1 MLDWFDERINKVR
14 HMMILVIDN
23 YDSFTY
29 NLVHLLYSLN
39 ADVVVRRNR
48 EITVAEALDMRAD
61 GLLFSPGPGRPA
73 DAGIMEELIRLAA
86 EESMPMLGVC
96 LGHQAIGEVFGAEVV
111 PAAQIMHGKISR
123 ISHNGEGLFA
133 KLKNDFKAV
142 RYHSLA
148 LKEATL
154 SEVLEVTARA
164 DDGEIMGI
172 RHRTLPI
179 HGIQYHPESIMT
191 TNGKQQ
197 LENFLKIV
205 EDHKRKGA

>member
-1 MLDWFDERINKVR
+1 
-14 HMMILVIDN
+14 MILVIDN

-29 NLVHLLYSLN
+29 NLVHLLYSLH

-48 EITVAEALDMRAD
+48 EITVAEALGMRAD
-61 GLLFSPGPGRPA
+61 GLLFSPGPGRP
-73 DAGIMEELIRLAA
+73 DGAGIMEELIRAA
-86 EESMPMLGVC
+86 AVEAMPMLGVC

-111 PAAQIMHGKISR
+111 SAARIMHGKVSR

-133 KLKNDFKAV
+133 GLKNDFKAV

-148 LKEATL
+148 LQESTL
-154 SEVLEVTARA
+154 PADMEVTARA
-164 DDGEIMGI
+164 DDGEIMGL

-197 LENFLKIV
+197 LANFLKIV
-205 EDHKRKGA
+205 ETHKRKGA

>member
-1 MLDWFDERINKVR
+1 
-14 HMMILVIDN
+14 MILVIDN

-29 NLVHLLYSLN
+29 NLVHLLYSLH

-48 EITVAEALDMRAD
+48 EITVAAALDMRAD
-61 GLLFSPGPGRPA
+61 GLLLSPGPGRPA
-73 DAGIMEELIRLAA
+73 GAGIMEELIRAA
-86 EESMPMLGVC
+86 ADEGMPMLGVC
-96 LGHQAIGEVFGAEVV
+96 LGHQAIGEVFGAELV
-111 PAAQIMHGKISR
+111 AAARIMHGKVSR
-123 ISHNGEGLFA
+123 ISHNGEGLFTG
-133 KLKNDFKAV
+133 LKNDFKAV

-148 LKEATL
+148 LQEATL
-154 SEVLEVTARA
+154 PAVLEVTARA
-164 DDGEIMGI
+164 DDGEIMGL

-197 LENFLKIV
+197 LANFLKIV

>member
-1 MLDWFDERINKVR
+1 
-14 HMMILVIDN
+14 MILVIDN

-29 NLVHLLYSLN
+29 NLVHLLYSLH

-48 EITVAEALDMRAD
+48 EITVAAALDMRAD
-61 GLLFSPGPGRPA
+61 GLLLSPGPGRPA
-73 DAGIMEELIRLAA
+73 GAGIMEELIRAA
-86 EESMPMLGVC
+86 ADEGMPMLGVC
-96 LGHQAIGEVFGAEVV
+96 LGHQAIGEVFGAELV
-111 PAAQIMHGKISR
+111 AAARIMHGKVSR

-133 KLKNDFKAV
+133 GLKNDFKAV

-148 LKEATL
+148 LQEATL
-154 SEVLEVTARA
+154 PAVLEVTARA
-164 DDGEIMGI
+164 DDGEIMGL

-197 LENFLKIV
+197 LANFLKIV